1 MTSKGYSNDI
11 KVRCSSWVVAVIMG
25 VCLSDPA
32 KVGLSLL
39 NTHTHTH
46 THRCWPP
53 AQTASNCGRKARL
66 EPLVDSTEGGE
77 KKTEMKEKEG
87 KMG

>member
-32 KVGLSLL
+32 KVGLFLSLL
-39 NTHTHTH
+39 LARSFCLFLVRTHTHTH
-46 THRCWPP
+46 THSLAPGPDGITLWEEREVRV
-53 AQTASNCGRKARL
+53 S
-66 EPLVDSTEGGE
+66 GG
-77 KKTEMKEKEG
+77 
-87 KMG
+87 

>member
-32 KVGLSLL
+32 KVSLFLFLS
-39 NTHTHTH
+39 H
-46 THRCWPP
+46 THRHTYMLAPGP
-53 AQTASNCGRKARL
+53 DGITLCGREERL
-66 EPLVDSTEGGE
+66 ESLVDSAEGGGRD
-77 KKTEMKEKEG
+77 EG
-87 KMG
+87 EGGKRR

>member
-32 KVGLSLL
+32 KVGLSLSCTL
-39 NTHTHTH
+39 THRDTHTHAGPRPRRHH
-46 THRCWPP
+46 TV
-53 AQTASNCGRKARL
+53 GEEKL
-66 EPLVDSTEGGE
+66 ESPVGDRGSRERQR
-77 KKTEMKEKEG
+77 
-87 KMG
+87 